1 MKINE
6 FKKLEE
12 KINGQN
18 FNQGY
23 KNINVVMLLLS
34 IFGHFASIFLAY
46 FALSKVLGGV
56 IENNPVAVFIASI
69 VMLSGLELLKRDIFD
84 KFSIQY
90 LKVKAFTKDVLP
102 LFILSLAIIS
112 TSFYASI
119 HGAKEFSSK
128 EAVIEQTQKETV
140 NLFSDSLT
148 KVYNVK
154 ITDIETEIKVN
165 KDKLD
170 AKDKEQTELEAI
182 QPPTRSQKSRIKDLK
197 DEKTTLRTDITKL
210 ETDEAT
216 VKTELA
222 TKIKEHETTV
232 GAETEDKKK
241 DNSSNS
247 LAFILISTLIE
258 LVILAG
264 VYFNEYYKFRSYKEF
279 RNRLEK
285 DPNYQKWMLYDQI
298 LNIIYTEDT
307 KMNQKL
313 PANKGIADMCK
324 VNDIIVMPK
333 DVTDFLK
340 VMNNLGIIK
349 TSGSSRYVNKQR
361 DLAFEILR
369 KQFNIQ

>member
-56 IENNPVAVFIASI
+56 IENNPVVVFIASV

-84 KFSIQY
+84 KFSVQY

-102 LFILSLAIIS
+102 LFILSLAIIGV
-112 TSFYASI
+112 SFYASI
-119 HGAKEFSSK
+119 HGAQEFSSK
-128 EAVIEQTQKETV
+128 SDVIEKDKKETIV
-140 NLFSDSLT
+140 QFSDSLT
-148 KVYNVK
+148 KVYDVK
-154 ITDIETEIKVN
+154 IAQIDVEIKSD
-165 KDKLD
+165 KDKID
-170 AKDKEQTELEAI
+170 TKDKEQTDLEAI
-182 QPPTRSQKSRIKDLK
+182 QPPTRSAKQRIKDLK
-197 DEKTTLRTDITKL
+197 DEKTVLREDITKL
-210 ETDEAT
+210 EGDVNV
-216 VKTELA
+216 VKQELA
-222 TKIKEHETTV
+222 TKIKEHETEV
-232 GAETEDKKK
+232 GAESEDKKK

-247 LAFILISTLIE
+247 LAFVLISTLIE
-258 LVILAG
+258 LIILAG
-264 VYFNEYYKFRSYKEF
+264 VYFNEYYKFRSYREF
-279 RNRLEK
+279 RDKIEK

-298 LNIIYTEDT
+298 LDIVYTEDT

-313 PANKGIADMCK
+313 PSNKGIIDSCK
-324 VNDIIVMPK
+324 VSDIIVLPK
-333 DVTDFLK
+333 DITNFLK
-340 VMNNLGIIK
+340 VMGGLGIIK
-349 TSGSSRYVNKQR
+349 VSGSSRYINKQR

-369 KQFNIQ
+369 KHFNIQ

>member
-56 IENNPVAVFIASI
+56 IENNPVVVLIASV

-84 KFSIQY
+84 KFSVQY

-102 LFILSLAIIS
+102 LFILSVAIIGV
-112 TSFYASI
+112 SFYASI
-119 HGAKEFSSK
+119 HGAQEFSSK
-128 EAVIEQTQKETV
+128 SDVIEKDKKETIV
-140 NLFSDSLT
+140 QFSDSLT
-148 KVYNVK
+148 KVYDVK
-154 ITDIETEIKVN
+154 ITQIDVEIKSD
-165 KDKLD
+165 KDKID
-170 AKDKEQTELEAI
+170 IKDKEQTDLEAI
-182 QPPTRSQKSRIKDLK
+182 QPPTRSAKQRIKDLK
-197 DEKTTLRTDITKL
+197 DEKTVLREDITKL
-210 ETDEAT
+210 EGDISV
-216 VKTELA
+216 VKQELA
-222 TKIKEHETTV
+222 TKIKEHETEV
-232 GAETEDKKK
+232 GAESEDKKK

-247 LAFILISTLIE
+247 LAFVLISTLIE
-258 LVILAG
+258 LIILAG
-264 VYFNEYYKFRSYKEF
+264 VYFNEYYKFRSYREF
-279 RNRLEK
+279 RDKIEK

-298 LNIIYTEDT
+298 LDIVYTEDT

-313 PANKGIADMCK
+313 PSNKGIIDSCK
-324 VNDIIVMPK
+324 VSDIIVLPK
-333 DVTDFLK
+333 DITNFLK
-340 VMNNLGIIK
+340 VMGGLGIIK
-349 TSGSSRYVNKQR
+349 VSGSSRYINKQR

-369 KQFNIQ
+369 KHFNIQ

>member
-18 FNQGY
+18 FNKGY
-23 KNINVVMLLLS
+23 KNINSLMLILS

-56 IENNPVAVFIASI
+56 IENNPAVVLITSI
-69 VMLSGLELLKRDIFD
+69 IMLSGLELLKRDIFD

-90 LKVKAFTKDVLP
+90 LKAKAFTKDVLP
-102 LFILSLAIIS
+102 LFLLSVAIIS

-128 EAVIEQTQKETV
+128 EAVIEENQKVVV
-140 NLFSDSLT
+140 NQFADSLT
-148 KVYNVK
+148 TIYNAKVV
-154 ITDIETEIKVN
+154 EVQTEIKAD

-170 AKDKEQTELEAI
+170 LKDKEQTDLEAI
-182 QPPTRSQKSRIKDLK
+182 QPPTRSQRNRIKDLK
-197 DEKTTLRTDITKL
+197 EERNILRTDITKL
-210 ETDEAT
+210 EGD
-216 VKTELA
+216 VNVIKTELA
-222 TKIKEHETTV
+222 TKIKEHETTI

-247 LAFILISTLIE
+247 LAFVLISTLIE
-258 LVILAG
+258 LIILAG
-264 VYFNEYYKFRSYKEF
+264 VYFNEYYKFRSYREF
-279 RNRLEK
+279 RNSIEK
-285 DPNYQKWMLYDQI
+285 DPNYQKWMLYEQMLSI
-298 LNIIYTEDT
+298 VYTEDT

-313 PANKGIADMCK
+313 PANKSIADMCK

-333 DVTDFLK
+333 DITDFLK
-340 VMNNLGIIK
+340 VMNGLGIIK
-349 TSGSSRYVNKQR
+349 TSGSTRYVNKQR
-361 DLAFEILR
+361 DLAFEVLR
-369 KQFNIQ
+369 KNFNVE

>member
-56 IENNPVAVFIASI
+56 IENNPAAVFIASI

-102 LFILSLAIIS
+102 LFILSLAIIG

-119 HGAKEFSSK
+119 NGAKEFSSK

-140 NLFSDSLT
+140 NQFSDSLT

-154 ITDIETEIKVN
+154 IADIEAEIKVN
-165 KDKLD
+165 KDKIET
-170 AKDKEQTELEAI
+170 KDKEQTELEAI

-197 DEKTTLRTDITKL
+197 DEKTTLRADITKL

-222 TKIKEHETTV
+222 TRIKEHETTV

-241 DNSSNS
+241 NNDSNS
-247 LAFILISTLIE
+247 LAFVLISTLIE
-258 LVILAG
+258 LIILAG
-264 VYFNEYYKFRSYKEF
+264 VYFNEYYKFRSYREF
-279 RNRLEK
+279 RNSIEK
-285 DPNYQKWMLYDQI
+285 DPNYQKWMLYEQMLSI
-298 LNIIYTEDT
+298 VYTEDT

-313 PANKGIADMCK
+313 PANKSIADMCK

-333 DVTDFLK
+333 DITDFLK
-340 VMNNLGIIK
+340 VMNGLGIIK
-349 TSGSSRYVNKQR
+349 TSGSTRYVNKQR

-369 KQFNIQ
+369 KHFNVQ

>member
-34 IFGHFASIFLAY
+34 VFGHFASIFLAY

-56 IENNPVAVFIASI
+56 IENNPAVVFIASI

-102 LFILSLAIIS
+102 LLVLSLAIIG

-119 HGAKEFSSK
+119 NGAKEFSSK

-140 NLFSDSLT
+140 NQFSDSLT

-154 ITDIETEIKVN
+154 ITEIEAEIKVN
-165 KDKLD
+165 KDKIE

-197 DEKTTLRTDITKL
+197 DEKTTLRSDITKL
-210 ETDEAT
+210 ETDEAS

-222 TKIKEHETTV
+222 TKIKEHEATV

-241 DNSSNS
+241 NNSSNS
-247 LAFILISTLIE
+247 LAFVLISTLIE
-258 LVILAG
+258 LIILAG

-279 RNRLEK
+279 RDRLEK
-285 DPNYQKWMLYDQI
+285 DPNYQKWMLYDQM

>member
-1 MKINE
+1 MRISE

-18 FNQGY
+18 FSQGY
-23 KNINVVMLLLS
+23 KNINLVMLLLS
-34 IFGHFASIFLAY
+34 VFGHFASIFLAY

-84 KFSIQY
+84 KFSTQY
-90 LKVKAFTKDVLP
+90 LKVKSFTKDVLP
-102 LFILSLAIIS
+102 LFVLSLIIIA

-119 HGAKEFSSK
+119 NGAKEFSSK
-128 EAVIEQTQKETV
+128 EAVIEKKQKETV
-140 NLFSDSLT
+140 NQFSDSLN
-148 KVYNVK
+148 KIYNVK
-154 ITDIETEIKVN
+154 ITEIESEIKVN
-165 KDKLD
+165 KDKID
-170 AKDKEQTELEAI
+170 TKDKEQTELEAI
-182 QPPTRSQKSRIKDLK
+182 QPPSRSQLSRIKDLK
-197 DEKTTLRTDITKL
+197 DEKSTLRTDITKL
-210 ETDEAT
+210 ENDESA

-222 TKIKEHETTV
+222 NKIKEHDKIVGNETQ
-232 GAETEDKKK
+232 DKKK

-247 LAFILISTLIE
+247 LAFVLISTLIE
-258 LVILAG
+258 LIILAG

-313 PANKGIADMCK
+313 PANKGITDMCK
-324 VNDIIVMPK
+324 VNNIIVMPK

-340 VMNNLGIIK
+340 IMNGLGIIK
-349 TSGSSRYVNKQR
+349 TSGSVRYINKQR
-361 DLAFEILR
+361 DLSFEILK

>member
-18 FNQGY
+18 FNKGY

-34 IFGHFASIFLAY
+34 VFGHFASIFLAY

-56 IENNPVAVFIASI
+56 IENNPVAVFIASL
-69 VMLSGLELLKRDIFD
+69 VMLGGLELLKRDIFD
-84 KFSIQY
+84 KFSVQY

-102 LFILSLAIIS
+102 LFILSLAIIG

-119 HGAKEFSSK
+119 NGAKEFSSK

-140 NLFSDSLT
+140 NQYSDSLT

-154 ITDIETEIKVN
+154 VESIEAEIKTTKDKIET
-165 KDKLD
+165 
-170 AKDKEQTELEAI
+170 KDKEQTELEAI
-182 QPPTRSQKSRIKDLK
+182 QPPTRSAKQRIKDLK
-197 DEKTTLRTDITKL
+197 DEKNILRGDITKL
-210 ETDEAT
+210 ETDEAA

-222 TKIKEHETTV
+222 TKIQEHEAQV
-232 GAETEDKKK
+232 SADTEDKKK

-247 LAFILISTLIE
+247 LAFVLISTLIE
-258 LVILAG
+258 LIILAG

-279 RNRLEK
+279 RDKLEK
-285 DPNYQKWMLYDQI
+285 DPNYQKWMLYDQM
-298 LNIIYTEDT
+298 LNIVYTEDT

-313 PANKGIADMCK
+313 PGNKGISDMCK

>member
-18 FNQGY
+18 FNKGY
-23 KNINVVMLLLS
+23 KNINALMLILS

-56 IENNPVAVFIASI
+56 IENNPVVVLITSI
-69 VMLSGLELLKRDIFD
+69 IMLSGLELLKRDIFD

-102 LFILSLAIIS
+102 LFLLSVAIIS

-154 ITDIETEIKVN
+154 ITDIESEIKVN

-197 DEKTTLRTDITKL
+197 DEKTTLRADITKL

-222 TKIKEHETTV
+222 TRIKEHETTV

-241 DNSSNS
+241 NNDSNS
-247 LAFILISTLIE
+247 LAFVLISTLIE
-258 LVILAG
+258 LIILAG
-264 VYFNEYYKFRSYKEF
+264 VYFNEYYKFRSYREF
-279 RNRLEK
+279 RNSIEK
-285 DPNYQKWMLYDQI
+285 DPNYQKWMLYEQMLSI
-298 LNIIYTEDT
+298 VYTEDT

-313 PANKGIADMCK
+313 PSNKSIADMCK

-333 DVTDFLK
+333 DITDFLK
-340 VMNNLGIIK
+340 VMNGLGIIK
-349 TSGSSRYVNKQR
+349 TSGSTRYVNKQR

-369 KQFNIQ
+369 KHFNVQ

>member
-18 FNQGY
+18 FNKGY

-34 IFGHFASIFLAY
+34 VFGHFASIFLAY

-102 LFILSLAIIS
+102 LFILSLAIIG

-119 HGAKEFSSK
+119 NGAKEFSSK
-128 EAVIEQTQKETV
+128 EAVIEQTQKENV
-140 NLFSDSLT
+140 NQFSDSLT

-154 ITDIETEIKVN
+154 ITEIETEIKVN

-222 TKIKEHETTV
+222 TKIKEHETTI

-279 RNRLEK
+279 RDRLEK
-285 DPNYQKWMLYDQI
+285 DPNYQKWMLYDQM

>member
-18 FNQGY
+18 FNKGY
-23 KNINVVMLLLS
+23 KNINSLMLILS

-56 IENNPVAVFIASI
+56 IENNDTVVLITSI
-69 VMLSGLELLKRDIFD
+69 IMLSGLELLKRDIFD

-90 LKVKAFTKDVLP
+90 LKAKAFTKDVLP
-102 LFILSLAIIS
+102 LFILSVVIIS

-128 EAVIEQTQKETV
+128 EAVLEENQKVVV
-140 NLFSDSLT
+140 NQFADSLT
-148 KVYNVK
+148 TIYNAKVV
-154 ITDIETEIKVN
+154 EVQTEIKAD

-170 AKDKEQTELEAI
+170 LKDKEQTDLEAI
-182 QPPTRSQKSRIKDLK
+182 QPPTRSQRNRIKDLK
-197 DEKTTLRTDITKL
+197 EERNILRTDITKL
-210 ETDEAT
+210 EGD
-216 VKTELA
+216 VNFIKTELV
-222 TKIKEHETTV
+222 TKIKEHETEV

-241 DNSSNS
+241 SNSSNS

-258 LVILAG
+258 LIILAG
-264 VYFNEYYKFRSYKEF
+264 VYFNEYYKFRSYREF
-279 RNRLEK
+279 RNSIEK
-285 DPNYQKWMLYDQI
+285 DPNYQKWMLYEQMLSI
-298 LNIIYTEDT
+298 VYTEDT

-313 PANKGIADMCK
+313 PANKSIADMCK

-333 DVTDFLK
+333 DITDFLK
-340 VMNNLGIIK
+340 VMNGLGIIK
-349 TSGSSRYVNKQR
+349 TSGSTRYVNKQR

-369 KQFNIQ
+369 KNFNVE

>member
-18 FNQGY
+18 FNKGY

-34 IFGHFASIFLAY
+34 VFGHFASIFLAY

-69 VMLSGLELLKRDIFD
+69 VMLGGLELLKRDIFD
-84 KFSIQY
+84 KFSVQY

-102 LFILSLAIIS
+102 LFVLSVAIIS

-119 HGAKEFSSK
+119 HGAQEFSSK
-128 EAVIEQTQKETV
+128 EAVIEQAQKETV
-140 NLFSDSLT
+140 NQYSDSLT

-154 ITDIETEIKVN
+154 VDAIETEIKTT
-165 KDKLD
+165 KDKID
-170 AKDKEQTELEAI
+170 TKDKEQTELEAI
-182 QPPTRSQKSRIKDLK
+182 QPPTRSAKQRIKDLK
-197 DEKTTLRTDITKL
+197 DEKNILRDDITKL
-210 ETDEAT
+210 ETDEAA

-222 TKIKEHETTV
+222 TKIKEHETTI
-232 GAETEDKKK
+232 GAESEDKKK

-247 LAFILISTLIE
+247 LAFVLISTLIE
-258 LVILAG
+258 LIILAG

-279 RNRLEK
+279 RDKLEK

-298 LNIIYTEDT
+298 LTIVYTEDT

-313 PANKGIADMCK
+313 PSNKSIIDMCK

-333 DVTDFLK
+333 DITDFLK
-340 VMNNLGIIK
+340 VTNGLGIIK

-361 DLAFEILR
+361 DLSFEILR

>member
-102 LFILSLAIIS
+102 LFILSLAIIG

-119 HGAKEFSSK
+119 NGAKEFSSK
-128 EAVIEQTQKETV
+128 EAVIEQTQKENV
-140 NLFSDSLT
+140 NQFSDSLT

-154 ITDIETEIKVN
+154 ITDIEAEIKVN

-197 DEKTTLRTDITKL
+197 DEKTTLRSDITKL
-210 ETDEAT
+210 EADETT

-279 RNRLEK
+279 RDRLEK
-285 DPNYQKWMLYDQI
+285 DPNYQKWMLYDQM

-340 VMNNLGIIK
+340 VMNGLGIIK

>member
-6 FKKLEE
+6 FKKLEK
-12 KINGQN
+12 KINNQN

-23 KNINVVMLLLS
+23 KNINLVMLLLS

-56 IENNPVAVFIASI
+56 IENNPVVVLMASLI
-69 VMLSGLELLKRDIFD
+69 MLTGLELLKRDIFD

-102 LFILSLAIIS
+102 LFILSLLIIC

-119 HGAKEFSSK
+119 QGAKEFSSK
-128 EAVIEQTQKETV
+128 EAVIEQKQEETV
-140 NLFSDSLT
+140 NQFSDSLN
-148 KVYNVK
+148 KVYNIK
-154 ITDIETEIKVN
+154 IDGIESEIKVN
-165 KDKLD
+165 KDKID
-170 AKDKEQTELEAI
+170 SKDKEQTELEAI

-210 ETDEAT
+210 ETDEAN
-216 VKTELA
+216 VKIELA
-222 TKIKEHETTV
+222 NKIKEHETTV
-232 GAETEDKKK
+232 DDDAKNKKK
-241 DNSSNS
+241 DNNSNS
-247 LAFILISTLIE
+247 LAFVLISTLIE
-258 LVILAG
+258 LVILVG

-285 DPNYQKWMLYDQI
+285 DPNYQKWMIYDQM
-298 LNIIYTEDT
+298 LSIIYTEDT

-313 PANKGIADMCK
+313 PSNKNIADMCK

-340 VMNNLGIIK
+340 VMNNLNIIK
-349 TSGSSRYVNKQR
+349 TSGSTRYVNKQR